1 MKKHLLFTLFICLS
15 LIAKSQEYIY
25 LKSGKITTFST
36 TELNLSLENNYCF
49 LVLKKLPSQIQK
61 EEIKLLGV
69 QFLEYLPQNTY
80 IINLPKNFNL
90 SLIEGFDVLALFNV
104 APEKVQLVPAV
115 TVACAPISANV
126 SAGVLF
132 LTSPLTST
140 R

>member
-25 LKSGKITTFST
+25 LKSGKITTFTT

-104 APEKVQLVPAV
+104 APENKLDPKIQNNVFPSCK
-115 TVACAPISANV
+115 TINV
-126 SAGVLF
+126 STNICVKY
-132 LTSPLTST
+132 SSN
-140 R
+140 